1 MKHKRDK
8 NTWRTIRRWSQE
20 MEMKDAVDILDEGD
34 GDEGDGDEGCRR
46 WR

>member
-20 MEMKDAVDILDEGD
+20 MEMKDAVDILE
-34 GDEGDGDEGCRR
+34 GDEGS
-46 WR
+46 WREDAG

>member
-20 MEMKDAVDILDEGD
+20 MEMKDALVILE
-34 GDEGDGDEGCRR
+34 GDEGSWREDDG
-46 WR
+46 